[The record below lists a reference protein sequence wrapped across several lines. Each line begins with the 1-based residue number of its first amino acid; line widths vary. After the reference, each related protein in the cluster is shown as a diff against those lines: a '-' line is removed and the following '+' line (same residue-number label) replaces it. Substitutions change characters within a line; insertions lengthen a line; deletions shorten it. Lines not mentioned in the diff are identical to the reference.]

1 MKRMLINATQPEE
14 LRVAIVDGQKLFN
27 QDIEH
32 PGREQKKSNVYKGK
46 ITRVEPSLE
55 AAFVDYGG
63 ERHGFLPLKDI
74 SRSYFREEVENPN
87 RATIKELIKEGQE
100 VIVQI
105 DKEERGTKGAAL
117 TTFISLAGRYLVL
130 MPNNPRAGGVSRRIE
145 GEERGEL
152 REAMSQ
158 LEIPEGMGL
167 IVRTAGIGK
176 NADELQWDL
185 NYLLQLWDAIERSA
199 SSKPAPF
206 LIYQESNIII
216 RSMRDHLR
224 SDIGEILIDHPDYF
238 EQASQFIKHVMP
250 DYGRKLKLYTEET
263 PLFSRYQIESQIQT
277 AYQRTVN
284 LPSGG
289 AIVIDHT
296 EALTAIDINS
306 ARATKGADIE
316 ETALK
321 TNLEAADEIARQ
333 LRLRDLGG
341 LIIIDFIDMTPTRN
355 QREVENRLKDA
366 LKHDRARVQLGRISR
381 FGLLEMSRQ
390 RIQPSLGEA
399 TQHTCPR
406 CSGQGTIRSVSSLAL
421 SILRLIEEEAMKDST
436 GRILAQLPVAVATY
450 LLNEKRA
457 SISDL
462 ERRLQTQVVLIP
474 NVNLETPHFHIER
487 QKTTNLSPQDISRHS
502 YEFMAEPEDK
512 GFETLPQ
519 PKRPEQAAV
528 KGIAPSTP
536 APSRPE
542 TAPASPQVSAPV
554 PKSKSSF
561 LKRLL
566 GIFVGDEG
574 NKAPVAEPAPETAAP
589 TPAKGQAADAKRST
603 RDANNRGQNRDQ
615 ARNDRQQSPKEGN
628 RGRPETRRDAQ
639 GKQEDERPSGR
650 NQNRRQSQEARP
662 EQARLEQ
669 EKTAHSEHQPAS
681 RPTAQPAPQAA
692 TAATETGLAPKPMA
706 NAPLELDDN
715 QPIQVIVEAEDNG
728 HLSAFSA
735 TDQGTDGPRKSSRRG
750 RRGGRRL
757 RSSRDQRDAENLEQ
771 EDTELENEAADTP
784 QEGDTRPSTPRSTA
798 AKDIQPELAERAPWD
813 AVSAKETPSEV
824 ERHDGTE
831 RDTKGETQ
839 PAKARPEKTRSGMG
853 TAKEASESQA
863 EAPASPSKPRR
874 TVSSRTRTAIQPPD
888 TGAEPPETAP
898 TEPVQKASTRGSAKP
913 ESEPASAP
921 LASPSEPQTKA
932 AGPDTQTPEQPAAPK
947 VAKTQA
953 PIRRNVSAD
962 DWVPSGPLRP
972 KKADTATEQLKENE

>member
-74 SRSYFREEVENPN
+74 SRSYFREEVENPG
-87 RATIKELIKEGQE
+87 RANIKELIKEGQE

-105 DKEERGTKGAAL
+105 EKEERGTKGAAL
-117 TTFISLAGRYLVL
+117 TTFVSLAGRYLVL

-176 NADELQWDL
+176 NAEELQWDL
-185 NYLLQLWDAIERSA
+185 NYLLQLWEAIERSA

-224 SDIGEILIDHPDYF
+224 SDIGEIIIDHPDYF

-250 DYGRKLKLYTEET
+250 DYSRKLKLYTEEL
-263 PLFSRYQIESQIQT
+263 PLFSRYQIESQIDS

-341 LIIIDFIDMTPTRN
+341 LIIIDFIDMTPSRN

-390 RIQPSLGEA
+390 RLQPSLGEA
-399 TQHTCPR
+399 TQLTCPR

-421 SILRLIEEEAMKDST
+421 SILRLIEEEAMKDNT
-436 GRILAQLPVAVATY
+436 GRILAQLPVDVATY
-450 LLNEKRA
+450 LLNEKRSA
-457 SISDL
+457 ISDI
-462 ERRLQTQVVLIP
+462 ERRQQTRILLIP
-474 NVNLETPHFHIER
+474 NTQLETPHFHIQR
-487 QKTTNLSPQDISRHS
+487 QRTAELSTQDSLAHS
-502 YEFMAEPEDK
+502 YELISDLDSKE
-512 GFETLPQ
+512 ETSLPQ
-519 PKRPEQAAV
+519 PKRGEQPTV
-528 KGIAPSTP
+528 RGIAPSTP
-536 APSRPE
+536 APIRAEPP
-542 TAPASPQVSAPV
+542 PAAAPV
-554 PKSKSSF
+554 PKTKSSF

-566 GIFVGDEG
+566 GIFVGEESTKTQPPPATDSTATKAASDG
-574 NKAPVAEPAPETAAP
+574 NR
-589 TPAKGQAADAKRST
+589 Q
-603 RDANNRGQNRDQ
+603 NRGQQSRTGERSQPPRDSNRGNRDPRRKDNTQ
-615 ARNDRQQSPKEGN
+615 GNQSAKGDDSRTAGRSSN
-628 RGRPETRRDAQ
+628 R
-639 GKQEDERPSGR
+639 RPSTD
-650 NQNRRQSQEARP
+650 EKP
-662 EQARLEQ
+662 EQAKPQRQ
-669 EKTAHSEHQPAS
+669 ISQ
-681 RPTAQPAPQAA
+681 RQAA
-692 TAATETGLAPKPMA
+692 VTTPNKASETTGDKPVAQETGSQVDTDPTG
-706 NAPLELDDN
+706 
-715 QPIQVIVEAEDNG
+715 PIQVIVEDQDNG
-728 HLSAFSA
+728 HLSASERPDA
-735 TDQGTDGPRKSSRRG
+735 QNQDGQRKSSRRG

-757 RSSRDQRDAENLEQ
+757 RSSRDNRDTDGLEQ
-771 EDTELENEAADTP
+771 PDSGMESEADTEIAPSPESTQEATAEQTPARTAARPRQPRPLEPVQGVETTAREDANPEATAEQPKPAQTVAKAEDKTKVPEMAKSEDTAPAGAGAEAETKAA
-784 QEGDTRPSTPRSTA
+784 PRSRPRRSPA
-798 AKDIQPELAERAPWD
+798 SA
-813 AVSAKETPSEV
+813 AKETAPAESTEAATEKPGPAEQATAQSTADANTKAEV
-824 ERHDGTE
+824 EAEPAQTSDKAATAVE
-831 RDTKGETQ
+831 SSPAPT
-839 PAKARPEKTRSGMG
+839 AKAEEDP
-853 TAKEASESQA
+853 
-863 EAPASPSKPRR
+863 APKPVR
-874 TVSSRTRTAIQPPD
+874 
-888 TGAEPPETAP
+888 
-898 TEPVQKASTRGSAKP
+898 
-913 ESEPASAP
+913 
-921 LASPSEPQTKA
+921 
-932 AGPDTQTPEQPAAPK
+932 TQT
-947 VAKTQA
+947 
-953 PIRRNVSAD
+953 PIRRNVPAEE
-962 DWVPSGPLRP
+962 WVPSGPI
-972 KKADTATEQLKENE
+972 KVTKADTGDKS